1 MKHYFRSLIS
11 SVLLLLITTAA
22 FAQNENGDNKKEPEV
37 TVITINTARQSSY
50 KKNEETGNDCI
61 VLERA
66 VSLSVQKGSSTN
78 DISADKIVYDRK
90 TEMLYAEGNVE
101 ILMKNGNSGNSTATA
116 TSLIMN
122 TSTLEGIFDDG
133 RIVQDVIAPSH
144 GLEGPEKIEENILEL
159 LKQFDLSDVKSI
171 GLAIPG
177 PVDGERNVIT
187 QATNIPGC
195 EGYPFAANMERVTG
209 VPVFLDNDANAAGL
223 AEAVLGAGR
232 GYHEV
237 YFLTHSTGIGGAL
250 VIDGKVISGH
260 KGYAGEVA
268 NVIVDPDA
276 KQYPIYRHLNRG
288 GVESVR
294 PVRRRTLG
302 HPGAGVFHGG
312 CGPRG

>member
-1 MKHYFRSLIS
+1 MNYYVGIDL
-11 SVLLLLITTAA
+11 
-22 FAQNENGDNKKEPEV
+22 G
-37 TVITINTARQSSY
+37 
-50 KKNEETGNDCI
+50 G
-61 VLERA
+61 
-66 VSLSVQKGSSTN
+66 TN
-78 DISADKIVYDRK
+78 VRIAKVD
-90 TEMLYAEGNVE
+90 
-101 ILMKNGNSGNSTATA
+101 
-116 TSLIMN
+116 
-122 TSTLEGIFDDG
+122 DDG

-276 KQYPIYRHLNRG
+276 KQYPVYRHLNRG
-288 GVESVR
+288 GVESVASGTAIGLIGKELIGEKGDAAR
-294 PVRRRTLG
+294 KVFLL
-302 HPGAGVFHGG
+302 AGEGNEVAEAIIDKMSKDFATCLAAISAICAPDCFVIGGG
-312 CGPRG
+312 CSHSSALYFEKVKEYFRSMAHEAMRDVPILKAQLSEPGVLGAAMIGKSHLS

>member
-1 MKHYFRSLIS
+1 MNYYVGIDL
-11 SVLLLLITTAA
+11 
-22 FAQNENGDNKKEPEV
+22 G
-37 TVITINTARQSSY
+37 
-50 KKNEETGNDCI
+50 G
-61 VLERA
+61 
-66 VSLSVQKGSSTN
+66 TN
-78 DISADKIVYDRK
+78 VRIAKVD
-90 TEMLYAEGNVE
+90 
-101 ILMKNGNSGNSTATA
+101 
-116 TSLIMN
+116 
-122 TSTLEGIFDDG
+122 DDG

-276 KQYPIYRHLNRG
+276 KQYPVYRHLNRG
-288 GVESVR
+288 GVESVASGTAIGLIGKELIGEKGDSAR
-294 PVRRRTLG
+294 KVFLL
-302 HPGAGVFHGG
+302 AGEGNEVAEAIIDKMSKDFATCLAAISAICAPDCFVIGGG
-312 CGPRG
+312 CSHSSALYFEKVKEYFRSMAHEAMRDVLILKAQLSEPGVLGAAMIGKSHLS